1 MLKRRIVA
9 LLSLALTIVMASG
22 CTMFSEDYVAKVGPE
37 KIAKSEYN
45 FFLKDAQGRLE
56 SLFGST
62 SVNWTQKIQE
72 INMTAGE
79 YAKQIALDSAVD
91 LEIQIMKAKEAKVS
105 LTKKEIDGLNADID
119 ASLKDLGTTG
129 IEREKALKDKTG
141 VTPKQF
147 KDIYQKITLVKK
159 FVSNV
164 QGKYTATDADLKTHY
179 DANKDRLDRATVG
192 HILFLTTD
200 TSGQALSQE
209 KQDLAKKNAEDI
221 LAKVKAGDDFA
232 ALAKQYSEDPG
243 SKESGGEI
251 TLAKDHTYVP
261 EFENW
266 ALDPVRKVGDAEIV
280 KTTYGYHVMKMKK
293 VFTYD
298 EIKDAVK
305 NSYLSKKYS
314 DDLAGW
320 KKDTKKYAVE
330 KNQKVL
336 DPIKV
341 PLT

>member
-1 MLKRRIVA
+1 MLKRRIAV

-22 CTMFSEDYVAKVGPE
+22 CTMFAEDYVAKVGPE
-37 KIAKSEYN
+37 KITKSEYN

-56 SLFGST
+56 NLFGSA
-62 SVNWTQKIQE
+62 NIDWTQKIQE

-79 YAKQIALDSAVD
+79 YAKQMALESAVD
-91 LEIQIMKAKEAKVS
+91 LEVQIMKAKDAKIS
-105 LTKKEIDGLNADID
+105 LTKKEIDELNIQIDTSVKGLGD
-119 ASLKDLGTTG
+119 TG
-129 IEREKALKDKTG
+129 IEQEKALKEKTG

-147 KDIYQKITLVKK
+147 KNIYQKITLVKK
-159 FVSNV
+159 FLTDV
-164 QGKYTATDADLKTHY
+164 QGKYTYTDADLKTHY
-179 DANKDRLDRATVG
+179 DANKDRLDKATVG

-200 TSGQALSQE
+200 SSGQALTQE

-221 LAKVKAGDDFA
+221 LAKVKAGGDFA
-232 ALAKQYSEDPG
+232 ALAKEYSEDTG
-243 SKESGGEI
+243 TKEAGGAI
-251 TLAKDHTYVP
+251 TLTKDNTYVA
-261 EFENW
+261 EFQNW

-280 KTTYGYHVMKMKK
+280 KTTYGYHVMKMQK

-314 DDLAGW
+314 DELATW
-320 KKDTKKYAVE
+320 KKDIKKYAVE

-341 PLT
+341 PLE